1 MKRAGGS
8 CEAAARGPEETSSKA
23 LMRNVL
29 GSKVAARLMW
39 LDRTEHVGEWQQMG
53 VERKPGARPWGP
65 TGPIRT
71 WDSTLCVT
79 GSPGE
84 VGRKGLI

>member
-1 MKRAGGS
+1 MAGPNGACGS
-8 CEAAARGPEETSSKA
+8 VAADGGGEKARGQT
-23 LMRNVL
+23 M
-29 GSKVAARLMW
+29 GSY
-39 LDRTEHVGEWQQMG
+39 
-53 VERKPGARPWGP
+53 
-65 TGPIRT
+65 GPIRT